1 MTPSPSHSPHQNR
14 IVGILPSVS
23 MIAILVT
30 SAEYLA
36 FGLKNNFPAIAGLLA
51 LNALGVVASS
61 WVFLKRLPT
70 ETNPHSNL
78 HDLSEGG
85 EFESQTESE
94 LKRRIAVLEAE
105 ISDQN
110 KNMERTLT
118 RRTHQLEW
126 TQRVMEQELERTTT
140 LLNHSDNGALLIAS
154 NLRVKPQ
161 YSRACLQIFGEDIVN
176 EDLPSLLFK
185 EDKEAE
191 AQFRRNLDR
200 IFQIADDAA
209 RCALYVELLPV
220 EILLNK
226 RLYRTHFKMLSD
238 QTVML
243 IMVDIQD
250 HIELQ
255 SRIRRENL
263 QTGFLLNAL
272 ESRNDLLDALAAWKT
287 FFETDLPKLLVY
299 KAASNE
305 AAAEVFRQIHTFKG
319 LFGQEGFPSLTDALH
334 ALETHLSEI
343 SLQPDYVIEDFREA
357 IEAANLEKHLDSDI
371 GFLTDRL
378 GKAYLSG
385 GKRLEIPLQH
395 LYRLETKTRELVA
408 NQAEPSE
415 KSLEVLRRVR
425 RIRFLPVR
433 SFLNQHFKLAQ
444 VIADR
449 LGKPIY
455 PIECEGDEIWIDPDH
470 FQPFFRSLVNVF
482 RNAIDHGLE
491 DAELRMTKGKDP
503 TGRITC
509 RVRAQ
514 KMRFELVIGDDGCG
528 LNASLIRAKAVEQGL
543 ISEEK
548 AKTLDVAD
556 IWHLIFEDNFTTR
569 DRVSDISG
577 RGIGLAAVMSETEK
591 IGGTV
596 SAHSEENKG
605 FELLFDLPMPAW
617 VGVGNL
623 DE

>member
-1 MTPSPSHSPHQNR
+1 
-14 IVGILPSVS
+14 
-23 MIAILVT
+23 
-30 SAEYLA
+30 
-36 FGLKNNFPAIAGLLA
+36 
-51 LNALGVVASS
+51 
-61 WVFLKRLPT
+61 
-70 ETNPHSNL
+70 L
-78 HDLSEGG
+78 H
-85 EFESQTESE
+85 
-94 LKRRIAVLEAE
+94 
-105 ISDQN
+105 
-110 KNMERTLT
+110 
-118 RRTHQLEW
+118 
-126 TQRVMEQELERTTT
+126 ELET
-140 LLNHSDNGALLIAS
+140 
-154 NLRVKPQ
+154 Q
-161 YSRACLQIFGEDIVN
+161 
-176 EDLPSLLFK
+176 
-185 EDKEAE
+185 
-191 AQFRRNLDR
+191 
-200 IFQIADDAA
+200 
-209 RCALYVELLPV
+209 
-220 EILLNK
+220 
-226 RLYRTHFKMLSD
+226 
-238 QTVML
+238 
-243 IMVDIQD
+243 
-250 HIELQ
+250 
-255 SRIRRENL
+255 
-263 QTGFLLNAL
+263 
-272 ESRNDLLDALAAWKT
+272 
-287 FFETDLPKLLVY
+287 
-299 KAASNE
+299 
-305 AAAEVFRQIHTFKG
+305 
-319 LFGQEGFPSLTDALH
+319 
-334 ALETHLSEI
+334 LSEI

-378 GKAYLSG
+378 GTGYLSG

-455 PIECEGDEIWIDPDH
+455 PIECEGDEVWVDPDH

-482 RNAIDHGLE
+482 RNAIDHGIE

-503 TGRITC
+503 SGRITC
-509 RVRAQ
+509 RVRAH

-528 LNASLIRAKAVEQGL
+528 LNATLIRAKAVAQGL
-543 ISEEK
+543 LTEEK
-548 AKTLDVAD
+548 AKTLDVTD